1 MDEALLAAR
10 LLLAGVL
17 GMAAVGKLIDRKG
30 GRTALAEFGV
40 PPALTAPLAA
50 LLPAVELATA
60 LALLWRASAR
70 AGAFAA
76 LALLVLFTAAIT
88 INLRAGHRPDC
99 HCFGQVSSDPVGW
112 SSVVR
117 NVLLCGVAAFVAVAG
132 PDSLSGGTWGWL
144 TGLDAPALAGL
155 FGGLALTAVLA
166 LQWWAI
172 VNLMRQNGR
181 LLARVETLEDRGG
194 LRGSPGLPL
203 GADAPEVVLT
213 ERTGERVS
221 LRSLTVER
229 TGKALVLVFSSP
241 GCGPCLELLPE
252 LAGWQS
258 EHEGAVTIAI
268 ITRPSDNGGPSEVER
283 PFHHVLLQQE
293 YEAMEAFGA
302 PGTPSAVILTRDGT
316 IGSQV
321 AVGAEAIRALLRQ
334 ALEPEELAAA
344 SA

>member
-1 MDEALLAAR
+1 MDEAHLAAR
-10 LLLAGVL
+10 LLLAAVL
-17 GMAAVGKLIDRKG
+17 GVAAVAKLIDRKG

-40 PPALTAPLAA
+40 PRALTAPLAA

-88 INLRAGHRPDC
+88 VNLSAGHRPDC
-99 HCFGQVSSDPVGW
+99 HCFGQMSSDPVGW

-144 TGLDAPALAGL
+144 TGLSAPALAGL
-155 FGGLALTAVLA
+155 FGGLALTALLA

-181 LLARVETLEDRGG
+181 LLVRVEALEDHSG
-194 LRGSPGLPL
+194 LGGSPGLPL
-203 GADAPEVVLT
+203 GADAPEFTLSAHN
-213 ERTGERVS
+213 GEPVS
-221 LRSLTVER
+221 LRSVMGEHR
-229 TGKALVLVFSSP
+229 GKTLVLVFSSP
-241 GCGPCLELLPE
+241 GCGPCVELLPE
-252 LAGWQS
+252 LRDWQS
-258 EHEGAVTIAI
+258 AHEGAVTLAI

-283 PFHHVLLQQE
+283 PFRHVLLQQE
-293 YEAMEAFGA
+293 YEVMEGFGA
-302 PGTPSAVILTRDGT
+302 PGTPSAVMITGDGT
-316 IGSQV
+316 VGSPV

-334 ALEPEELAAA
+334 ALEPGELTAAWA
-344 SA
+344 